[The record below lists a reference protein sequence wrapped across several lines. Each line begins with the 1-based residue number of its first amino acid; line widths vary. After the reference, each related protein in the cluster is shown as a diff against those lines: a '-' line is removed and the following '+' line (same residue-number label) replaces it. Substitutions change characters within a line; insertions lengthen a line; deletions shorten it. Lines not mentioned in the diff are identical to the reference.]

1 MSERVNLSE
10 LGRRLGH
17 NKGYIHKL
25 KSRGVLEFD
34 ASGLIDIDE
43 AIAAIAASRDP
54 AKLHMAYVNERQR
67 EKFRGS
73 SKSSDAPPPQTP
85 FSGSSAFVR
94 AQTARAAFDAK
105 LKELA
110 FHQQTGKLVDAE
122 EVSRAAFA
130 LARQAQENL
139 MAIPDRVSAIL
150 AAEDD
155 PARVHDLLTL
165 ELTRVCNELARDSD
179 GETRQ

>member
-25 KSRGVLEFD
+25 KSRGVLAFD
-34 ASGLIDIDE
+34 EDGLIDLDD
-43 AIAAIAASRDP
+43 ARSAIAASRDP
-54 AKLHMAYVNERQR
+54 GKHYMGDVNARQR
-67 EKFRGS
+67 EKYRGS
-73 SKSSDAPPPQTP
+73 FGDSPAPSVSASNSP
-85 FSGSSAFVR
+85 FVK
-94 AQTARAAFDAK
+94 AQTARALFDAK

-110 FHQQTGKLVDAE
+110 FQQQTGKLVDAE
-122 EVSRAAFA
+122 EVTRAAFA

-139 MAIPDRVSAIL
+139 MSIPDRLSAIL

-165 ELTRVCNELARDSD
+165 ELGRVCSELAQNTD

>member
-1 MSERVNLSE
+1 MSDRVNLSE

-25 KSRGVLEFD
+25 KSRGVLAFD
-34 ASGLIDIDE
+34 DSGLIDIDE

-54 AKLHMAYVNERQR
+54 AKLHMASVNERQR
-67 EKFRGS
+67 DKFRGS
-73 SKSSDAPPPQTP
+73 GGPDVPPPVP
-85 FSGSSAFVR
+85 SASGSSAFVR

-110 FHQQTGKLVDAE
+110 LQQQMGKLVDAD

-165 ELTRVCNELARDSD
+165 ELTRVCDELARNSD
-179 GETRQ
+179 DETRQ